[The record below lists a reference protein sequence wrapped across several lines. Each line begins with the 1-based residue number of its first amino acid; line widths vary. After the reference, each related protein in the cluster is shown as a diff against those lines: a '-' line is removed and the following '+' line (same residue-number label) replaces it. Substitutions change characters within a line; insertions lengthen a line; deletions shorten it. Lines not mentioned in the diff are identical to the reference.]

1 MTEKYRNSF
10 KHAFIGIGRI
20 IKNER
25 NIKIHL
31 LVALIVLPTIIFYF
45 HLSTI
50 ELAIVLT
57 FMALVMVAEI
67 INTLIEKI
75 LDHLHPESHEMVA
88 LIKDGGAGAVLA
100 ASLFSIVIGLVLII
114 PHIITITDWIIA
126 GILTVVVLVVLA
138 WGLTFWRK

>member
-1 MTEKYRNSF
+1 MTEKYLRCY
-10 KHAFIGIGRI
+10 KHAFKGLGRI
-20 IKNER
+20 IFRER

-31 LVALIVLPTIIFYF
+31 LIVAIVLPLLIFYF
-45 HLSTI
+45 KFSAV

-57 FMALVMVAEI
+57 FMGLVIIAEI

-100 ASLFSIVIGLVLII
+100 AAILSIIIGLILIF
-114 PHIITITDWIIA
+114 PHLVASLDWLIA
-126 GILTVVVLVVLA
+126 GILALVVFFILYL
-138 WGLTFWRK
+138 GLSFWRK